1 MLLANPAEHP
11 LMMGLLIRKEVLTHL
26 LSYRFILTFSLFF
39 VLVVSSVQMI
49 ALNYSRQVKN
59 HAETR
64 RAQEEQL
71 RESGDF
77 RRMRWS
83 GIQAEKAPNPLSI
96 FATGLEREMSRSIR
110 ISNSRD
116 VKLGRN
122 KYANPL
128 FVLFSAPDLLYIVNI
143 VGSLLALLFA
153 FDAICGEKEE
163 GTLQLMMAN
172 SVPRHTILLAKWI
185 GGYAVLALPFLTA
198 ILIAVLFAQLTTS
211 LSFTGAEW
219 TAFSMMLA
227 VAALY
232 LSVFFAL
239 GMMISAL
246 THSANISLVFNFLI
260 WVVLVLVIPNTA
272 PIVARAVSPVPSAG
286 VMASKREAVQRQVWG
301 EMRQNR
307 RNQRDMSREERGQQ
321 RDEIRAR
328 IEEETGKILT
338 AYMRKVDDQISMS
351 ILLARISPSSNF
363 VYATA
368 NIAGSGL
375 DNFASMRNVIDR
387 YRIDFMEW
395 WQAESHARRQ
405 RAESVESQEERQA
418 LRDAPVDLD
427 DLPQFTV
434 GRAGLDE
441 ILVSAQTD
449 LLLLLLLNMAF
460 FMGAYMSF
468 LRYDLME

>member
-1 MLLANPAEHP
+1 
-11 LMMGLLIRKEVLTHL
+11 MMGLLIRKEILTHL

-49 ALNYSRQVKN
+49 ALNYSRQVDN

-71 RESGDF
+71 RESSDF

-83 GIQAEKAPNPLSI
+83 GVQAEKAPNPLSV

-153 FDAICGEKEE
+153 FDSICGEKEE

-172 SVPRHTILLAKWI
+172 AVPRHTVLLAKWI
-185 GGYAVLALPFLTA
+185 GGYAVLVLPFLAA

-219 TAFSMMLA
+219 SAFAMMLA

-246 THSANISLVFNFLI
+246 THSATISLVFNFLI

-272 PIVARAVSPVPSAG
+272 PIVARAASPVPSAG
-286 VMASKREAVQRQVWG
+286 VMASKREAVQRQIWS
-301 EMRQNR
+301 ETRQA
-307 RNQRDMSREERGQQ
+307 QRGMSREERNQQ
-321 RDEIRAR
+321 RDEIRVR
-328 IEEETGKILT
+328 IDEETGKILSD
-338 AYMRKVDDQISMS
+338 YMRKIDDQISMS

-375 DNFASMRNVIDR
+375 NDFSSMRDVIDR
-387 YRIDFMEW
+387 YRVDFMAW
-395 WQAESHARRQ
+395 WQAESRARQ
-405 RAESVESQEERQA
+405 QLSEGVESQEERQEI
-418 LRDAPVDLD
+418 RNAPIDLH
-427 DLPQFTV
+427 DLPRFAVPRADV
-434 GRAGLDE
+434 GE
-441 ILVSAQTD
+441 ILVSTQTD
-449 LLLLLLLNMAF
+449 LLLLLLLNFAF
-460 FMGAYMSF
+460 FMGAYMGF